1 MRRSTLQVLGLVA
14 AATMLTGCSFFARG
28 PDDYRK
34 AVRKVLDSRDKQVES
49 CYKSELKSDDKAQG
63 KVVVKF
69 DVEPKT
75 GNITNPAVVEKST
88 TASAGLQQCVLKSL
102 EGLKLDP
109 ADQRK
114 GEATFV
120 WDFDRR

>member
-1 MRRSTLQVLGLVA
+1 MRQGSLQVLGLLALASVA
-14 AATMLTGCSFFARG
+14 SGCAFYARG
-28 PDDYRK
+28 PEDYRK
-34 AVRKVLDSRDKQVES
+34 AVRKVLDTREKQLEA
-49 CYKSELKSDDKAQG
+49 CYKAELKADDKAKG

-75 GNITNPAVVEKST
+75 GDITNAKVVEKQT
-88 TASAGLQQCVLKSL
+88 TASEGLQQCVLKSL

-114 GEATFV
+114 GDATFT
-120 WDFDRR
+120 WHFGG